1 MQSVGILSYR
11 DIVSNPS
18 KELKRQEKI
27 IDNKIEQ
34 AIGEMKL
41 RKREIMNVVKKDPRK
56 FSASNIKLK
65 VVIQKRPSRFE
76 EKIKN
81 DSTENCHLEELLM
94 SKRFPVQ
101 QSGRSPIEPSISEVP
116 ALPLIPKGRRRRR
129 VAKGVNLRDFN
140 NAFIVSPRFINDPV
154 TRQSNNIL
162 TPRRQLT
169 EDLIFGRGKV
179 LGGEKGRALP
189 IQYQEFKYKLQN
201 HLIQA
206 IKEYDT

>member
-1 MQSVGILSYR
+1 
-11 DIVSNPS
+11 
-18 KELKRQEKI
+18 
-27 IDNKIEQ
+27 
-34 AIGEMKL
+34 MKL

-81 DSTENCHLEELLM
+81 DCHLEELLM

-129 VAKGVNLRDFN
+129 VAKGVNLGDFN